1 MMDPYRN
8 PLVGTMDLMER
19 LAWAVSEE
27 EVDAP
32 AVLAPTDREYAETW
46 GEVVRPKLEAVQKV
60 LALPVTKEFTR
71 KIGSDPLN
79 LATGDM
85 RRFQI
90 SEIERFRAVA
100 NSAGIK
106 PE

>member
-1 MMDPYRN
+1 MRSETPEAVTNR
-8 PLVGTMDLMER
+8 LV
-19 LAWAVSEE
+19 
-27 EVDAP
+27 
-32 AVLAPTDREYAETW
+32 
-46 GEVVRPKLEAVQKV
+46 EAVQKV